1 MTLISALLSLL
12 IGAAFGVLTV
22 GLMSAKT
29 CDEKYREGWQKG
41 YAIGFSAGTEKA
53 DREREKSNEPN
64 Q

>member
-22 GLMSAKT
+22 GLVSAKT

-41 YAIGFSAGTEKA
+41 YAIGFSAGTKQI
-53 DREREKSNEPN
+53 EREKKSDEPN